1 MPFFVRNQ
9 PSQVEAH
16 CQRWLLCV
24 SSRLKLRRVAKGDIS
39 EDGATTRHCRQAH
52 HSTAGANLQTDTAP
66 QAHISPQAG
75 AAPLSHIAL
84 QADTALQAHIELQAD
99 TAPPAH
105 IALQAGTAPLA
116 HITPQANTTS

>member
-24 SSRLKLRRVAKGDIS
+24 SSRLKLRRVAKSDIS
-39 EDGATTRHCRQAH
+39 ADGAPTRHCRQAH
-52 HSTAGANLQTDTAP
+52 HSTAGAKLRAETAPLAHITLQADTALP
-66 QAHISPQAG
+66 A
-75 AAPLSHIAL
+75 HIAL
-84 QADTALQAHIELQAD
+84 QADTAL
-99 TAPPAH
+99 PAH

-116 HITPQANTTS
+116 HIALQADTAP